1 MFLNSTGKTAVV
13 KKFDLGFLIY
23 VLIASFIVFVAASY
37 PVYLYASPEQVES
50 IIYGYLI
57 SLVNVVIGFSLNNAA
72 LGRKTKSFMVMVF
85 GGMLIRMVIVA
96 VLLLVLLYVAGLEP
110 VMLTASVFFFYFL
123 FISIEIKFLHKKI
136 KTEKQN

>member
-1 MFLNSTGKTAVV
+1 MIR
-13 KKFDLGFLIY
+13 KFDFGFLKY
-23 VLIASFIVFVAASY
+23 VLIASIVVFVAASY
-37 PVYLYASPEQVES
+37 PVYRYSSPEQTEAIV
-50 IIYGYLI
+50 YGYLI

-72 LGRKTKSFMVMVF
+72 LGRKTKSFMVLVF
-85 GGMLIRMVIVA
+85 GGMLIRMLIVA
-96 VLLLVLLYVAGLEP
+96 VLLVILLYFAKLEP

>member
-1 MFLNSTGKTAVV
+1 MV
-13 KKFDLGFLIY
+13 KKFDFGFLKY
-23 VLIASFIVFVAASY
+23 VLIASFIVFVVALY
-37 PVYLYASPEQVES
+37 PIYLYALPKQTES
-50 IIYGYLI
+50 IVYGYLI

-72 LGRKTKSFMVMVF
+72 LGRKPKSFMVLVF
-85 GGMLIRMVIVA
+85 GGMLIRMLIVA
-96 VLLLVLLYVAGLEP
+96 VLLLVLLYFAKLEP

>member
-1 MFLNSTGKTAVV
+1 VV
-13 KKFDLGFLIY
+13 KKFDFGFLKY
-23 VLIASFIVFVAASY
+23 VLIASIIVFVIVFY
-37 PVYLYASPEQVES
+37 PVYHFASHEQTEA

-57 SLVNVVIGFSLNNAA
+57 SLVNVVIGFSLNNSA

-85 GGMLIRMVIVA
+85 GGMLIRMLIVA
-96 VLLLVLLYVAGLEP
+96 VLLLVLIYFAGLEP

>member
-1 MFLNSTGKTAVV
+1 VV
-13 KKFDLGFLIY
+13 KKFDFGFLKY
-23 VLIASFIVFVAASY
+23 VLIASIIVFVVASY
-37 PVYLYASPEQVES
+37 PVYLYASPEQIKAIV
-50 IIYGYLI
+50 YGYLI

-85 GGMLIRMVIVA
+85 GGMLIRMLIVA
-96 VLLLVLLYVAGLEP
+96 VLLLALLYIARLEP

>member
-1 MFLNSTGKTAVV
+1 VV
-13 KKFDLGFLIY
+13 KKFDFGFLKY
-23 VLIASFIVFVAASY
+23 VLIASIIVFVVASY
-37 PVYLYASPEQVES
+37 PVYLYASPEQIKAIV
-50 IIYGYLI
+50 YGYLI

-85 GGMLIRMVIVA
+85 GGMLIRMLIVA
-96 VLLLVLLYVAGLEP
+96 VLLLALLYIARLEP
-110 VMLTASVFFFYFL
+110 VMLTVSVFFFYFL